1 MTLGTAVIL
10 LLLAAAGIVASCL
23 WLRQKTLRVVLVVVL
38 GLAALALIGYIGLT
52 LLFVGAVSHQPPVG

>member
-10 LLLAAAGIVASCL
+10 LLLAVAGIVASCI
-23 WLRQKTLRVVLVVVL
+23 WLRQKTLRVVLIVVL

-52 LLFVGAVSHQPPVG
+52 LLFVGAVSSQPPVG

>member
-23 WLRQKTLRVVLVVVL
+23 WLRQKILRVVLVVVL